1 MSANDS
7 WLLFSVCHFTFQYR
21 RIDVIFFKSCNP
33 LKDHP
38 KVKLHQSTVT
48 MALLQKPTR
57 CEMRVPSTLFL
68 FCCCF
73 PPLPCLA
80 SVTYSAKMNIALYVH
95 CPFSSKLLSVFLKQF
110 MGIFLL
116 FLGMKI
122 TLTSPAIYWTCL
134 LKRYW
139 GSFYFCHWDY
149 KLVIIFPPLDWGG
162 LLDTLASGTGLP

>member
-1 MSANDS
+1 MSANES
-7 WLLFSVCHFTFQYR
+7 WLLFSVSRFSFQYR

-57 CEMRVPSTLFL
+57 SEMRVPSTLFL

-73 PPLPCLA
+73 PLALPCL
-80 SVTYSAKMNIALYVH
+80 SHILTWAKMNIALYVH
-95 CPFSSKLLSVFLKQF
+95 CPFSSKLLRVFLKQF

-116 FLGMKI
+116 FLLGWR
-122 TLTSPAIYWTCL
+122 SPSPVQQSIEHVCWNAT
-134 LKRYW
+134 
-139 GSFYFCHWDY
+139 GD
-149 KLVIIFPPLDWGG
+149 LVIISPPLDWGG